1 MSQVKTSTLSKT
13 RIYVKDFIE
22 LTKFRLGVLVIFSS
36 LVSLYV
42 VSAGQAMMST
52 YFMLGLG
59 GFLVSG
65 GASAL
70 NEVFEKDYDAMMER
84 TKDRPIPAGRMTSA
98 EGLFYAG
105 LMSLCGVSLLAMI
118 NPLTAFLS
126 TLSLILYAFVYT
138 PFKRFS
144 NIAVL
149 VGAIPGAFPLLIGGV
164 AFHGAITMDAIF
176 LFGMQFFWQFG
187 HFWAIAWVG
196 DKDYKK
202 AGYLLLPFD
211 GEKTKRVG
219 MISMWTCV
227 PLILISLLPFRN
239 NMNSLVAFIVV
250 AVLGGFFMYRSYEL
264 YRDNTDKAARRLMFA
279 SFIYLPAVLLAYSLN
294 VL

>member
-1 MSQVKTSTLSKT
+1 
-13 RIYVKDFIE
+13 
-22 LTKFRLGVLVIFSS
+22 
-36 LVSLYV
+36 
-42 VSAGQAMMST
+42 
-52 YFMLGLG
+52 
-59 GFLVSG
+59 
-65 GASAL
+65 
-70 NEVFEKDYDAMMER
+70 
-84 TKDRPIPAGRMTSA
+84 MTSA

-105 LMSLCGVSLLAMI
+105 LMSLGGISLLAMI

-196 DKDYKK
+196 DKGYKK
-202 AGYLLLPFD
+202 AGFLLLPFD

-239 NMNSLVAFIVV
+239 NLNSVVALIVV
-250 AVLGGFFMYRSYEL
+250 ALLGVFFMYRSYEL
-264 YRDNTDKAARRLMFA
+264 YRDSNDRAARRLMFA

-294 VL
+294 VM

>member
-1 MSQVKTSTLSKT
+1 MGQVKTNSFALAKLY
-13 RIYVKDFIE
+13 IQDFVE
-22 LTKFRLGVLVIFSS
+22 LTKFRLGALVIFSS

-42 VSAGQAMMST
+42 VSNGQAVLTT
-52 YFMLGLG
+52 YLLLGLG

-84 TKDRPIPAGRMTSA
+84 TKNRPIPAGRMSSA

-105 LMSLCGVSLLAMI
+105 LMSLGGISLLALI

-149 VGAIPGAFPLLIGGV
+149 IGAIPGAFPLLIGGV
-164 AFHGAITMDAIF
+164 AFHGFISVDAIY

-187 HFWAIAWVG
+187 HFWAIAWIG

-211 GEKTKRVG
+211 GEKNKNVG
-219 MISMWTCV
+219 LISMWTCV
-227 PLILISLLPFRN
+227 PLIVLSVMPFVTRLNSVVALL
-239 NMNSLVAFIVV
+239 IVV
-250 AVLGGFFMYRSYEL
+250 LSGGFFLYRSYEL
-264 YRDNTDKAARRLMFA
+264 YRDSDDQSARRLMYA
-279 SFIYLPAVLLAYSLN
+279 SFIYLPTVLLAYSLN
-294 VL
+294 V

>member
-1 MSQVKTSTLSKT
+1 MSQVKTNTLSKT
-13 RIYVKDFIE
+13 RVYVKDFVE
-22 LTKFRLGVLVIFSS
+22 LTKFRLGALVIFSS

-42 VSAGQAMMST
+42 VSAGQAIMST
-52 YFMLGLG
+52 YILLGLG

-105 LMSLCGVSLLAMI
+105 LMSLGGISLLAMI

-164 AFHGAITMDAIF
+164 AFHGAITMDAIY
-176 LFGMQFFWQFG
+176 LFGMQFFWQFA
-187 HFWAIAWVG
+187 HFWAIAWIG

-211 GEKTKRVG
+211 GEKTKKVG
-219 MISMWTCV
+219 LISMWTCV

-239 NMNSLVAFIVV
+239 NLNSIMALIIVTL
-250 AVLGGFFMYRSYEL
+250 LGAFFMYRSYEL
-264 YRDNTDKAARRLMFA
+264 YRDSNDNAARRLMYA
-279 SFIYLPAVLLAYSLN
+279 SFIYLPVVLLAYSLN
-294 VL
+294 VM

>member
-1 MSQVKTSTLSKT
+1 MTKVKTSTLAYA
-13 RIYVKDFIE
+13 RIYIQDFIE
-22 LTKFRLGVLVIFSS
+22 LTKFRLGALVIFSS

-42 VSAGQAMMST
+42 VSGGQAMITT
-52 YFMLGLG
+52 YFLLGLG

-65 GASAL
+65 AASAL
-70 NEVFEKDYDAMMER
+70 NEVFEKDYDAIMER
-84 TKDRPIPAGRMTSA
+84 TKNRPIPAGRMSSA
-98 EGLFYAG
+98 EGVFYAG
-105 LMSLCGVSLLAMI
+105 LMALGGISLLAMI

-138 PFKRFS
+138 PYKRFS

-149 VGAIPGAFPLLIGGV
+149 IGAVPGAFPLLIGGV
-164 AFHGAITMDAIF
+164 AFHGFISLDAIF

-202 AGYLLLPFD
+202 AGFQLLPFD
-211 GEKTKRVG
+211 GRKTEKVG
-219 MISMWTCV
+219 LISMWSCL
-227 PLILISLLPFRN
+227 PLILCSMMVFRN
-239 NMNSLVAFIVV
+239 GVNSYLALGVVFI
-250 AVLGGFFMYRSYEL
+250 LGLFFLYRSYEL
-264 YRDNTDKAARRLMFA
+264 YRDCTDKAAKRLMFA

-294 VL
+294 V